1 MVIHTVFKKRNMD
14 SQDLLKQL
22 NDLVKLSDEFPEQ
35 AMEQV
40 EDFKVPKEF
49 EPILKAVKEYVEVK
63 YGDLYEFLANLHK
76 DP

>member
-1 MVIHTVFKKRNMD
+1 MD
-14 SQDLLKQL
+14 SQDLLRQL

-35 AMEQV
+35 AMEQA
-40 EDFKVPKEF
+40 DNFTVPEEF

-76 DP
+76 DQ

>member
-1 MVIHTVFKKRNMD
+1 MD

-40 EDFKVPKEF
+40 ENFTVPEEF
-49 EPILKAVKEYVEVK
+49 QPILNAVKEYVEVK
-63 YGDLYEFLANLHK
+63 YGDLYEFLENLHK
-76 DP
+76 DQ